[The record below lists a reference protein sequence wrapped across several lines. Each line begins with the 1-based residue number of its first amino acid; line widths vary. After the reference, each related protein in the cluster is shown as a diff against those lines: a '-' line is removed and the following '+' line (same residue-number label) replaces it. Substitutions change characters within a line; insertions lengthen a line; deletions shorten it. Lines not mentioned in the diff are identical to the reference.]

1 MSAIDI
7 VLVVIALV
15 AVGAAVACALQLKG
29 LRAELRERGDS
40 DAETLAAGSALLAHR
55 CGLALVILLLL
66 AGLDLLLA
74 GDISGTVAIRAFLLD
89 NLTGTAAVRT
99 CLDILYL
106 AKERL
111 LCIDDLTFSVTFRT
125 GSRLCSRLCT
135 SSVTLATR
143 VF

>member
-15 AVGAAVACALQLKG
+15 AVGVAVACALQLKG

-74 GDISGTVAIRAFLLD
+74 GDISGTVAVRALLLD
-89 NLTGTAAVRT
+89 NLTGTSAVRT

-106 AKERL
+106 TEEGL
-111 LCIDDLTFSVTFRT
+111 LGVDDLTLTAALLTGFR
-125 GSRLCSRLCT
+125 
-135 SSVTLATR
+135 
-143 VF
+143 